1 MQHPHSIFKSL
12 TSTSVSTCEILRC
25 ATDVVLNDHNLKPNW
40 IAQPASYT
48 EFHVK
53 RNKETLL
60 IFIGES
66 WSYGET
72 LRGIATAIQR
82 YNFED
87 QLAYTVGSRLAV
99 MLDSDLYQYA
109 VPGNCNFYMFKELE
123 RILKY
128 TSTLG
133 YKKIYVCMQMTEPGR
148 EKPILIEIEQQ
159 GHPLASIIGP
169 TEKMTFETWL
179 EKYDDVF
186 FDWYDN
192 IISQYNNLDCVLWKN
207 FCRINSKN
215 TDRTFKIVDKTWIQ
229 YSANCVGK
237 QIDAPSFYSVGWL
250 DDIMKDYRSIQ
261 FNKSII
267 SSEIDIIEQSNIFIK
282 SNTFHSNHPNEFA
295 HLLWA
300 QYLAR
305 KSGWNNEL

>member
-1 MQHPHSIFKSL
+1 MKKPYSIFKTL
-12 TSTSVSTCEILRC
+12 PLDNVSMFEILRN
-25 ATDVVLNDHNLKPNW
+25 ATDVVVTDHNLKPDW
-40 IAQPASYT
+40 IPSPAEYT
-48 EFHVK
+48 EFHIK

-60 IFIGES
+60 VFIGES
-66 WSYGET
+66 WAYGET
-72 LRGIATAIQR
+72 VRRIATAIRR

-148 EKPILIEIEQQ
+148 EKSILTEIEEQ
-159 GHPLASIIGP
+159 GNPVSSIIGP
-169 TEKMTFETWL
+169 IKKMTFNTWL
-179 EKYDDVF
+179 EKYDDAF
-186 FDWYDN
+186 FDWYER
-192 IISQYNNLDCVLWKN
+192 IISQYTNLDCILWKN
-207 FCRINSKN
+207 FCKINSKN
-215 TDRTFKIVDKTWIQ
+215 TDRTFKIIDKTWIQ
-229 YSANCVGK
+229 YSANCLGK
-237 QIDAPSFYSVGWL
+237 QIAVPAFYAVGWL
-250 DDIMKDYRSIQ
+250 DNIMKDYHTVSFDKKTIL
-261 FNKSII
+261 
-267 SSEIDIIEQSNIFIK
+267 SEIDIIEQSNAFIK
-282 SNTFHSNHPNEFA
+282 ANALHSSHPNEFG

-305 KSGWNNEL
+305 KSGWNNDL